1 MSEDEPGSGA
11 AQDRAAQN
19 RAAQNRAVQDR
30 AVQGSGSTRAAR
42 LNQPWRGA
50 LAAVEVLVAAFL
62 VVAVPWV
69 WQRGIVPIQLQMPG
83 SGGVVTRHVGSWL
96 TLAIGMGT
104 VAAILL
110 LNALR
115 QLLLA
120 LRGA

>member
-11 AQDRAAQN
+11 AQNRSGQN
-19 RAAQNRAVQDR
+19 RAAEDRGAQDR
-30 AVQGSGSTRAAR
+30 AEQGSGSTRAAR

-50 LAAVEVLVAAFL
+50 LAFVEVLVAAFL
-62 VVAVPWV
+62 VFAIPWV
-69 WQRGIVPIQLQMPG
+69 WQRGIVPIQLQGPG

-96 TLAIGMGT
+96 ALAIGMGT
-104 VAAILL
+104 VAAVLL

-120 LRGA
+120 FRGA